1 MLDEKQLRKRVLLRL
16 LGSPVTVIPFLFGA
30 TAVTAGWM
38 FGWNPGVSW
47 FAGLAGWLAAGGS
60 FVTRLLLSGERIARE
75 TAVELT
81 QEEQVSKQRALDEL
95 DRRLT
100 TSDKDPRPETALR
113 DLRALLRAFE
123 DTAKGVAGHNLSSV
137 FEIQS
142 MVSALFDQC
151 VHSLEQT
158 EKLWQTAQQLATPA
172 ARQPILQQREKL
184 IEDVQASTK
193 QVSDTL
199 VALQRLGA
207 GEGASGELGRIRAEL
222 DQSLAVAKRVEE
234 RLNSLINE
242 SAWADHVQPVESN
255 QQDKGQKL

>member
-1 MLDEKQLRKRVLLRL
+1 MLDDKQLRKRVLLRL
-16 LGSPVTVIPFLFGA
+16 LGSPMTVIPSLGS
-30 TAVTAGWM
+30 TVVTAGWM
-38 FGWNPGVSW
+38 FGWNPGMSW
-47 FAGLAGWLAAGGS
+47 FAGLAGWLAAAGG
-60 FVTRLLLSGERIARE
+60 FVTRLLLSGERIARD
-75 TAVELT
+75 AAIELT
-81 QEEQVSKQRALDEL
+81 QEEQVFKQQALDEL

-100 TSDKDPRPETALR
+100 VSDKDPRPETALR
-113 DLRALLRAFE
+113 DLRALVKAFE
-123 DTAKGVAGHNLSSV
+123 ETAKGVAGHNLSSV

-158 EKLWQTAQQLATPA
+158 EKLWQTAQQLGTTL
-172 ARQPILQQREKL
+172 ARQPILDQREKL
-184 IEDVQASTK
+184 IGDVQASIK

-207 GEGASGELGRIRAEL
+207 GERSSAELSRIRGEL

-242 SAWADHVQPVESN
+242 SDLADRAQPAHSN